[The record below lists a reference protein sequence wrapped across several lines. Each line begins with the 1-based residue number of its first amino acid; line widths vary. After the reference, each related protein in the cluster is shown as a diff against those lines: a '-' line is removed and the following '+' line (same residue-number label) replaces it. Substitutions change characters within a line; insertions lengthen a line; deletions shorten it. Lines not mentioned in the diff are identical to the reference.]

1 VSLNTIIRAA
11 ITPIVPE
18 CVPDQY
24 TGAATEYCTFN
35 YTELPDAFGDEMPGA
50 IRYLVQLHYF
60 CPYIG
65 KNGSYFNPYTKKKQ
79 LKNALLNAG
88 FTYPSVTN
96 ASDADGQHYAL
107 ECEYSDGD
115 V

>member
-1 VSLNTIIRAA
+1 MSINTIIRAA

-24 TGAATEYCTFN
+24 TGTATEYCTFN
-35 YTELPDAFGDEMPGA
+35 YSELPDAFGDDSPHA

-60 CPYIG
+60 LPTG
-65 KNGSYFNPYTKKKQ
+65 VNPYTKKKQ

>member
-1 VSLNTIIRAA
+1 MSLNTVIRAA
-11 ITPIVPE
+11 ITPIVTE

-24 TGAATEYCTFN
+24 GGTTTEYCTFN
-35 YTELPDAFGDEMPGA
+35 YSEIPDAFGDESPGA

-60 CPYIG
+60 LPVG
-65 KNGSYFNPYTKKKQ
+65 ANPYAKKKQ

-88 FTYPSVTN
+88 FTYPTVTN

-107 ECEYSDGD
+107 ECEFSDGD

>member
-1 VSLNTIIRAA
+1 MSINATIKAA
-11 ITPIVPE
+11 VEPIVPI
-18 CVPDQY
+18 CVPDLY
-24 TGAATEYCTFN
+24 SGTATEYCTFN
-35 YTELPDAFGDEMPGA
+35 YTELPDSFGDETPGA

-96 ASDADGQHYAL
+96 ASDADGQHIVF
-107 ECEYSDGD
+107 ETEYVDGD

>member
-1 VSLNTIIRAA
+1 MSLNTIIRAA
-11 ITPIVPE
+11 IAPIAPE

-24 TGAATEYCTFN
+24 TGTETEYCTFN
-35 YTELPDAFGDEMPGA
+35 YSEIPDAFGDESPGA

-60 CPYIG
+60 CPNIG
-65 KNGSYFNPYTKKKQ
+65 KDGLYFNPYAKKKR

-96 ASDADGQHYAL
+96 ASDADGQHIIF
-107 ECEYSDGD
+107 ETEYCDGD
-115 V
+115 I

>member
-1 VSLNTIIRAA
+1 MSINSTIRAA
-11 ITPIVPE
+11 VTPIVAV
-18 CVPDQY
+18 CVPDVY
-24 TGAATEYCTFN
+24 TGTATEYCTFN

-60 CPYIG
+60 LPTG
-65 KNGSYFNPYTKKKQ
+65 ANPYAKKKQ
-79 LKNALLNAG
+79 IKNALLSAG
-88 FTYPSVTN
+88 FTYPVATP
-96 ASDADGQHYAL
+96 AGDGDGQHYAL

>member
-1 VSLNTIIRAA
+1 MSINSTIRAA
-11 ITPIVPE
+11 VTPIVPI

-24 TGAATEYCTFN
+24 DGMATEYCTFN
-35 YTELPDAFGDEMPGA
+35 YSEIPDSFGDDSPHA

-60 CPYIG
+60 FPTG
-65 KNGSYFNPYTKKKQ
+65 ANPYAKKKQ

-96 ASDADGQHYAL
+96 ASDGDGQHNVF
-107 ECEYSDGD
+107 ECEYVDGD

>member
-1 VSLNTIIRAA
+1 MSLNTVIRAA

-24 TGAATEYCTFN
+24 TGTATEYCTFN
-35 YTELPDAFGDEMPGA
+35 YSEIPDSFGDESPEA

-60 CPYIG
+60 LPTG
-65 KNGSYFNPYTKKKQ
+65 TNPHAKKKQ
-79 LKNALLNAG
+79 LKNALLSAG

-96 ASDADGQHYAL
+96 ASDSDGQHIIF
-107 ECEYSDGD
+107 ETEYSDGD

>member
-1 VSLNTIIRAA
+1 MSINSTIRAA

-24 TGAATEYCTFN
+24 SGTATEYCTFN
-35 YTELPDAFGDEMPGA
+35 YSEIPDAFGDESPEA

-60 CPYIG
+60 LPTG
-65 KNGSYFNPYTKKKQ
+65 ANPYAKKKQ
-79 LKNALLNAG
+79 LKNALLSAG
-88 FTYPSVTN
+88 FAYPSVTN
-96 ASDADGQHYAL
+96 ASDSDGQHYVL
-107 ECEYSDGD
+107 ESEYCDGD

>member
-1 VSLNTIIRAA
+1 MSLNTVIRAA
-11 ITPIVPE
+11 ITPIVTE

-24 TGAATEYCTFN
+24 GGTATEYCTFN
-35 YTELPDAFGDEMPGA
+35 YSEIPDAFGDESPGA

-60 CPYIG
+60 LPTG
-65 KNGSYFNPYTKKKQ
+65 TNPYAKKKQ
-79 LKNALLNAG
+79 LKNALLSAG

-96 ASDADGQHYAL
+96 ASDADGQHYVL
-107 ECEYSDGD
+107 EAEYCDGD